1 MQTSVHTDT
10 LPTRATA
17 FNFVFTRGQTRQKP
31 GAQSFR
37 SNGFKEPM
45 TAGLPAK
52 AFAFVVTDF
61 LS

>member
-1 MQTSVHTDT
+1 MQTSVRTDT
-10 LPTRATA
+10 LQRALLPLTLSPPEGNPA
-17 FNFVFTRGQTRQKP
+17 KAGT
-31 GAQSFR
+31 QSFR